1 MKSFIFLFL
10 NNLNATELLIIA
22 IVLLAWLAPWI
33 FYILT
38 LTRTMNAISVEN
50 RQMAPA
56 NFWLLLVPLVSNVL
70 HFIVVGKL
78 AASLALEFQKR
89 GITTHEAKPGYKL
102 GLAASISFIGCFL
115 PGNLSLVFGV
125 SSLICWLIYWV
136 KIAGYKKEL
145 VKKSAD
151 EFI

>member
-1 MKSFIFLFL
+1 MKNFIFLFL

-22 IVLLAWLAPWI
+22 IVPLGMIAPWV

-56 NFWLLLVPLVSNVL
+56 NFWLMLVPLVGNVL
-70 HFIVVGKL
+70 HFIVVSKL
-78 AASLALEFQKR
+78 AASLGLEFQKR
-89 GITTHEAKPGYKL
+89 GITTHDAKPGYKL

-115 PGNLSLVFGV
+115 PGNLSLVFGA

-136 KIAGYKKEL
+136 KIAEYKNEL
-145 VKKSAD
+145 IKKSAD